1 MRGWE
6 PQDLLARGRALRQDA
21 TPLQAVVDS
30 IPHLE
35 RLAKDAKNAAS
46 VQALKRLDMHVE
58 LVLECLEQ
66 TTAIADAGLA
76 HEWTTGLQSMTPVPL
91 RSRPDLPIFTLST
104 TDTLQIKAFTLVALD
119 RVRDYLDLAELSR
132 GPGTQAAASAIAVL
146 DDVFSS
152 RHDDGAPL
160 ATQLLRRLA
169 QPRIRPASSESTAP
183 PTEKQ
188 WADMTDKA
196 SELCCH
202 VLLSKEPRGA
212 ARPEVETSSF
222 EEMVVAIRDGDLL
235 EWQQLATVVRR
246 KPWGTFA
253 RSLEKAA
260 RSAGDEAVMSALSGV
275 VHFSRARR
283 DQREREEVARR
294 ISRSVQSTGL
304 TQKAFAARIGTSA
317 SRLST
322 YVTGSVTPS
331 ASMMLRIESQKA
343 EIDQERKSGLL

>member
-1 MRGWE
+1 MDHGAAVDDTGAAQVQTRSA
-6 PQDLLARGRALRQDA
+6 DLHAEHD
-21 TPLQAVVDS
+21 
-30 IPHLE
+30 H
-35 RLAKDAKNAAS
+35 
-46 VQALKRLDMHVE
+46 
-58 LVLECLEQ
+58 
-66 TTAIADAGLA
+66 
-76 HEWTTGLQSMTPVPL
+76 
-91 RSRPDLPIFTLST
+91 
-104 TDTLQIKAFTLVALD
+104 TLQIKAFTLVALD

-235 EWQQLATVVRR
+235 DGRSATTVVRR
-246 KPWGTFA
+246 KPVGHLRPHLRPPGVPARSRHDSPFRRGLFA
-253 RSLEKAA
+253 RASTRSTEREDLCQRESRGSASPTWAITKAA
-260 RSAGDEAVMSALSGV
+260 
-275 VHFSRARR
+275 
-283 DQREREEVARR
+283 
-294 ISRSVQSTGL
+294 
-304 TQKAFAARIGTSA
+304 AAAAIGTP
-317 SRLST
+317 L
-322 YVTGSVTPS
+322 
-331 ASMMLRIESQKA
+331 ES
-343 EIDQERKSGLL
+343 D